1 MEVTVRLAE
10 AAARREEQC
19 GKIEVST
26 VWAKGKV

>member
-10 AAARREEQC
+10 AAARREEQR

-26 VWAKGKV
+26 VLAKGKV

>member
-1 MEVTVRLAE
+1 MEVEVSLAE

-26 VWAKGKV
+26 VLAKDKV